1 MAEVLCATYF
11 THYSIRCY
19 VRGISHCSAAQI
31 ACPLWCWFARAIRK
45 SDGPGMS
52 TAPNMSL
59 CILCYI
65 NNMKSGTACCFIYY
79 FSFHYF
85 SCFPSYLIC
94 LYFLLSCCIQVY
106 FYFSYFFVL
115 FSVSFPYCISSFE
128 LLFLC
133 ISFSFLFYP
142 SLTLISFISLSP

>member
-1 MAEVLCATYF
+1 
-11 THYSIRCY
+11 
-19 VRGISHCSAAQI
+19 
-31 ACPLWCWFARAIRK
+31 
-45 SDGPGMS
+45 MS

-65 NNMKSGTACCFIYY
+65 NDMKSGTACCFIYY

-94 LYFLLSCCIQVY
+94 LYFLLFCCIQVY
-106 FYFSYFFVL
+106 FYFSYFFLL
-115 FSVSFPYCISSFE
+115 FSMSFPSYCISSLE

-142 SLTLISFISLSP
+142 SLTLVSFISHSPSLIFFHFSWYLLFSFLRITLFPLLVYISPYCGHIHHDVWYQPH